1 MAERSA
7 SIPEKLDNLFR
18 TVRRPDGREFTYD
31 EVERG
36 TAGAVSRSYVW
47 KLRHGKN
54 ENPSMEVIEA
64 LSAFFHVPVTYFFGG
79 GEESDPDA
87 LAVAGLL
94 QNPQLR
100 MLAERAQGLSPEGL
114 ELVGQLVDG
123 LKRMQ
128 R

>member
-31 EVERG
+31 EVEKG

-54 ENPSMEVIEA
+54 ENPSLEVVEA
-64 LSAFFHVPVTYFFGG
+64 ISAFFHVPVSYFFGH
-79 GEESDPDA
+79 GEEADPDA

-94 QNPQLR
+94 QNPELR
-100 MLAERAQGLSPEGL
+100 RLAERAQGLSPDGL

-123 LKRMQ
+123 LTRMQ